1 MRDSTVQISDILIF
15 GNERVYFLEMRDSTV
30 RKWMILVFGNERV

>member
-15 GNERVYFLEMRDSTV
+15 GNERVYYLEMRDSTV
-30 RKWMILVFGNERV
+30 QISDILLLGNERV